1 MDYIFSMVWV
11 STLRLTIYS
20 IHVQAEAVS
29 NAAICR
35 VVSDISRGRD
45 APSHQP
51 AKAAVTVS
59 KAIMMLTPKMNII
72 LFINGLSLIQY

>member
-1 MDYIFSMVWV
+1 
-11 STLRLTIYS
+11 
-20 IHVQAEAVS
+20 
-29 NAAICR
+29 

-72 LFINGLSLIQY
+72 LFIDSILNINAISSLFVHDYIKNRGKGDVN

>member
-1 MDYIFSMVWV
+1 M
-11 STLRLTIYS
+11 
-20 IHVQAEAVS
+20 
-29 NAAICR
+29 
-35 VVSDISRGRD
+35 VSDISRGRD

-72 LFINGLSLIQY
+72 LFINGLSLIQYKINAISSQFVHVYIKNRE

>member
-1 MDYIFSMVWV
+1 M
-11 STLRLTIYS
+11 
-20 IHVQAEAVS
+20 S

-72 LFINGLSLIQY
+72 LFINGLSLGHSLNITKSAN